1 MKFTM
6 YSDFAATV
14 KKSGWEAAADKAV
27 KLGFSAVEM
36 FDVTGEGA
44 DFVLKSVEEAKA
56 AREILESRG
65 LKMACYSVFANGYNS
80 TLAVEQLKHHAEMAA
95 ACGSPYLHHTI
106 LPWFQPEEN
115 LPEFDDAIDCAVDVA
130 EEVAN
135 HAKKFGVTCIYE
147 DQGFYLN
154 GIDGFAA
161 FFYELKT
168 RCSNVGVC
176 GDVGN
181 SLFIDVA
188 AEDFFRAFKDDIVHV
203 HIKDYTRVNSEVK
216 PGDGWYVTRGG
227 AWLKDCMIGQGVVN
241 FDECMA
247 VLKEIGYDGTLALES
262 TVPTIQD
269 AIANCKEY
277 FKKYE

>member
-6 YSDFAATV
+6 YSEFAAYV
-14 KKSGWEAAADKAV
+14 RKYGWEKAADTAV
-27 KLGFSAVEM
+27 ELGFSAVEM
-36 FDVTGEGA
+36 FDTTGPDA
-44 DFVLKSVEEAKA
+44 DFVLKTVDEAKK

-65 LKMACYSVFANGYNS
+65 LKMVCYSVFANGWDYP
-80 TLAVEQLKHHAEMAA
+80 LAIDQLKHHAEMAA

-115 LPEFDDAIDCAVDVA
+115 LPEFNEAIDRAVDVA

-161 FFYELKT
+161 FYYELKT

-181 SLFIDVA
+181 SLFIDVEP
-188 AEDFFRAFKDDIVHV
+188 EDFFRAFKDDIVHV
-203 HIKDYTRVNSEVK
+203 HIKDYTRINSEK
-216 PGDGWYVTRGG
+216 CPGDGWYVTRGG
-227 AWLKDCMIGQGVVN
+227 AWLKDCVIGEGVVN

-247 VLKEIGYDGTLALES
+247 VLKEIGYDGTLAIENS
-262 TVPTIQD
+262 EPTLAG
-269 AIANCKEY
+269 AIATCKEY